1 MFCRSLK
8 CSRVPHFTS
17 HLRVGGV
24 YLVASTIKPRARR
37 DANPRQLQQPHDV
50 QEGDVVAPAASIPVE
65 PNEALVIRGEQSI
78 SEMLVRKIDELD
90 QRLRRLEST
99 RAESNVR

>member
-1 MFCRSLK
+1 M
-8 CSRVPHFTS
+8 
-17 HLRVGGV
+17 
-24 YLVASTIKPRARR
+24 YLVVSTIKPRARR
-37 DANPRQLQQPHDV
+37 DTNPRQLQQHHDV
-50 QEGDVVAPAASIPVE
+50 QDDDVMAPAASIPVE
-65 PNEALVIRGEQSI
+65 RSEASEIRGEQSI